1 MAENKLEVVVGAAVL
16 LIAGIFFYL
25 LLLENDTFPEDGGYE
40 LMAEF
45 NSAQG
50 VSVGTDVKLAGIAVG
65 SVTDMAINPETYKAD
80 VKLIIS
86 SDLDIPVDSFL
97 AVSSEGLLGGNFI
110 EILPGIDFE
119 YFQPGEKVVQTQSA
133 VDFMSVMAG
142 FANSQN

>member
-25 LLLENDTFPEDGGYE
+25 LLLENDSFSEEGGYE
-40 LMAEF
+40 LVAEF

-119 YFQPGEKVVQTQSA
+119 YFQPGEKVVQTQSS

>member
-133 VDFMSVMAG
+133 VDFLSVMAG

>member
-1 MAENKLEVVVGAAVL
+1 MAENKLEVVVGAVVL
-16 LIAGIFFYL
+16 LITGIFFYL

-119 YFQPGEKVVQTQSA
+119 YFQPGEKVVQTQSS

>member
-1 MAENKLEVVVGAAVL
+1 MAENKLEIVVGAAVL

-25 LLLENDTFPEDGGYE
+25 LLLENDTFLENGGYE
-40 LMAEF
+40 LVAEF

-65 SVTDMAINPETYKAD
+65 SVTGMAINPATYKAD

-119 YFQPGEKVVQTQSA
+119 YFQPGEKVVQTQSS
-133 VDFMSVMAG
+133 VDLMSVMAG

>member
-65 SVTDMAINPETYKAD
+65 SVTDMAINPETYKAE

-119 YFQPGEKVVQTQSA
+119 YFQPGEKVVQTQSS